1 MIRAAE
7 RPLGGLKAPGEPD
20 LSPLLAHE
28 AFSRS
33 LAERALGELAREPLL
48 GLSADDVAGCR
59 ALLAQAWPSGGIP
72 ANTLPKDPPRVVSL
86 ADATKAA
93 PDFVILRTLPGS
105 VREFRALP
113 EVASVL
119 RQRGI
124 QFDTGLIVGS
134 VTSAGEPAVALCD
147 ATGRRVIELPAIG

>member
-1 MIRAAE
+1 
-7 RPLGGLKAPGEPD
+7 LKAPGEPD

-48 GLSADDVAGCR
+48 GLSADDVARCR
-59 ALLAQAWPSGGIP
+59 GVLAEPWPSGGIA
-72 ANTLPKDPPRVVSL
+72 ANTLPKEPPRVVSL
-86 ADATKAA
+86 ADAGRAA
-93 PDFVILRTLPGS
+93 PEFVILRTLPGS
-105 VREFRALP
+105 VRAFWALP
-113 EVASVL
+113 GVAPVL

-147 ATGRRVIELPAIG
+147 ATG